1 MCWAWHPGVGRTL
14 FVDTDLAWTSLG
26 SQAPGKLSG
35 VSQLNEKNPYWYR
48 SKDPTLVLY
57 SGFRG
62 GEWHRP

>member
-1 MCWAWHPGVGRTL
+1 M
-14 FVDTDLAWTSLG
+14 DTDLAWTSLG